1 MEDQAEVTDPLKT
14 QPSTNRDHSM
24 IGSRVGPY
32 RIEREIGRGGM
43 GTVYEAWRADGEFQ
57 HRVAIKLVNA
67 GLDDNFVI
75 KRFRNERQILAA
87 LDHPNIGRLLSGGT
101 TSKGEPYF
109 VMEYIEGEPLYRYA
123 SLQHMSTADRLRL
136 FTQICDAVQYAH
148 NKQVIHRD
156 IKPTNILI
164 SASGVPK
171 LLDFGI
177 AKLLNPELVSE
188 TTPQTTLGVRLMTIE
203 YASPEQVQA
212 QAVTFRSDV
221 YSLGVILYELL
232 TSHSPYR
239 FRNLLPHEVARAIIE
254 DEPELPSIAVT
265 RPGSTT
271 PLAFID
277 REAET
282 LADDIDTRPPLVAN
296 LSEELRG
303 NLDKD
308 RKSVV

>member
-1 MEDQAEVTDPLKT
+1 MEDQPEVGDPLQT
-14 QPSTNRDHSM
+14 QPSTHRDDSM
-24 IGSRVGPY
+24 IGRHVGPY

-67 GLDDNFVI
+67 GLDDDFVI

-87 LDHPNIGRLLSGGT
+87 LDHPNIGRLLGGGT
-101 TSKGEPYF
+101 TPGGEPYF
-109 VMEYIEGEPLYRYA
+109 VMEFIEGEPLYRYA
-123 SLQHMSTADRLRL
+123 ALRQMSMADRFRL

-148 NKQVIHRD
+148 NKLVIHRD

-164 SASGVPK
+164 SANGTPK

-212 QAVTFRSDV
+212 QQVTFRSDI
-221 YSLGVILYELL
+221 YSLGGV
-232 TSHSPYR
+232 
-239 FRNLLPHEVARAIIE
+239 
-254 DEPELPSIAVT
+254 
-265 RPGSTT
+265 
-271 PLAFID
+271 
-277 REAET
+277 
-282 LADDIDTRPPLVAN
+282 
-296 LSEELRG
+296 
-303 NLDKD
+303 
-308 RKSVV
+308 